1 MRAHKQHVHGV
12 DTAKYGKCG
21 KCEKVFKEGRFLE
34 THESNCSGVQV
45 GEGTQAQEASEGK
58 SGFQCDVC
66 MKVLSS
72 KCAFY
77 RHQRR
82 VHNIIRPLTGTCTKC
97 GKVFRYGEVLN
108 RHQRNCRHTDNDHVD
123 ETVHTETHTAC
134 DRCDKIFR
142 TKTGLKLHLNL
153 VHGVG
158 HYHVYTCKHCAQRFN
173 SRNGLCSHE
182 REVHAIGGAVTY
194 ACDVCGIQYKTTRLV
209 KEHKARDHGIGTYQT
224 HTCQLCQKVFFQK
237 NNLKTHL
244 SNVHSTQYKPHLD
257 SVTTVTSTPYKRRS
271 AVGRRSA
278 IGRKVTTDIDP
289 TDKSLVTCAIC
300 SRSFNKKTNLGR
312 HLRTVHGDS
321 TEPGTYQC
329 GVCQAQFG
337 KKRLLRSHM
346 CTVSSQNTQSSDV
359 QQEQCNICEE
369 TFSSHIGLIRHKR
382 IHMEAQEK
390 EVNCD
395 VCHATFPTKTAM
407 QRHKRTHILAR
418 RKLCI
423 GPHGRTCAICFESYS
438 CRSNLRK
445 HQRTSHPDALL
456 KHMVNTSADRK
467 KTATA
472 CASVAAE
479 PTSLNTDTNCDEKKP
494 VIVRTWSMK
503 PSPPHPGDPDEKV
516 EILSDDDS
524 NNTGTKQDW
533 KPRIQSFAS
542 ITSTATVSCPWIDTD
557 VKQESSS

>member
-1 MRAHKQHVHGV
+1 
-12 DTAKYGKCG
+12 
-21 KCEKVFKEGRFLE
+21 
-34 THESNCSGVQV
+34 
-45 GEGTQAQEASEGK
+45 
-58 SGFQCDVC
+58 
-66 MKVLSS
+66 
-72 KCAFY
+72 
-77 RHQRR
+77 
-82 VHNIIRPLTGTCTKC
+82 
-97 GKVFRYGEVLN
+97 
-108 RHQRNCRHTDNDHVD
+108 
-123 ETVHTETHTAC
+123 
-134 DRCDKIFR
+134 
-142 TKTGLKLHLNL
+142 
-153 VHGVG
+153 
-158 HYHVYTCKHCAQRFN
+158 
-173 SRNGLCSHE
+173 
-182 REVHAIGGAVTY
+182 
-194 ACDVCGIQYKTTRLV
+194 
-209 KEHKARDHGIGTYQT
+209 
-224 HTCQLCQKVFFQK
+224 
-237 NNLKTHL
+237 
-244 SNVHSTQYKPHLD
+244 
-257 SVTTVTSTPYKRRS
+257 
-271 AVGRRSA
+271 
-278 IGRKVTTDIDP
+278 
-289 TDKSLVTCAIC
+289 
-300 SRSFNKKTNLGR
+300 
-312 HLRTVHGDS
+312 
-321 TEPGTYQC
+321 
-329 GVCQAQFG
+329 
-337 KKRLLRSHM
+337 M

-479 PTSLNTDTNCDEKKP
+479 PTSLNTDTNRDEKKP

-503 PSPPHPGDPDEKV
+503 PSPPHPGDPDEKVEILSDDDSDDIAPKQDWKPRIQSFASTTNATCTATATAPACDDKKKPVIVRTWSMKLSPPHPGDPDEKV